1 MTHISIYDF
10 RGKNFQNHTNYF
22 VCQNK
27 STRRVNPFFKG
38 NHILTF
44 CLYLMNK
51 MRAIHINIMKDVTE
65 VLISG
70 SLTSLTGFKSII
82 S

>member
-1 MTHISIYDF
+1 MSEQKHKTSE
-10 RGKNFQNHTNYF
+10 
-22 VCQNK
+22 
-27 STRRVNPFFKG
+27 PFFKG

-44 CLYLMNK
+44 CLYFMNK
-51 MRAIHINIMKDVTE
+51 MRAIHINIVKDVTE